1 MCYNPYDHDAML
13 RDVSD
18 RTAGVEAPNLR
29 LALAFGVLARLVAK
43 ALGRSEPANQPAAG
57 SHFAAE

>member
-18 RTAGVEAPNLR
+18 RTAGVEAPNRR
-29 LALAFGVLARLVAK
+29 LAPAFGVLARLVAK
-43 ALGRSEPANQPAAG
+43 ALGRSEPAYQWA
-57 SHFAAE
+57 SDTHFAAE